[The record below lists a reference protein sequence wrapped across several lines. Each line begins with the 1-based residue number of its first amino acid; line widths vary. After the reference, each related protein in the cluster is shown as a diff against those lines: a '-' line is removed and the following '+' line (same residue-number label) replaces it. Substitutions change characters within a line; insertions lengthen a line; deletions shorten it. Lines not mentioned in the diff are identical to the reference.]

1 MSKKR
6 RTKRTYYEQKME
18 TATNKHVVLIYLPE
32 VPIEIVTTRV
42 QRSDEFESAIL
53 EKLSKAY

>member
-1 MSKKR
+1 
-6 RTKRTYYEQKME
+6 ME
-18 TATNKHVVLIYLPE
+18 TATNKLVVSIYLPE
-32 VPIEIVTTRV
+32 VPIEIAIIRV